1 MSSIEDMNTPA
12 KSSHTDDQI
21 GRSSAEWI
29 TFSIA
34 TVILATAIGLVLYVW
49 LGKQR
54 QPPVLSVT
62 HEKTI
67 REVDG
72 QFYVPFI
79 LTNKG
84 GETVESVR
92 VLAELEI
99 KNGNKEQGEQE
110 IDFLSSGEIQE
121 GAFIFSKNPKN
132 GKLNLR
138 VISYKLP

>member
-1 MSSIEDMNTPA
+1 MNSTNMNTPA
-12 KSSHTDDQI
+12 KSSQTDDQI
-21 GRSSAEWI
+21 RRSPAEWI
-29 TFSIA
+29 TFGVA
-34 TVILATAIGLVLYVW
+34 AVILATVIGLVLYVW

-62 HEKTI
+62 YEKAI

-92 VLAELEI
+92 VFAELEI
-99 KNGNKEQGEQE
+99 SGGTKEEGEQE
-110 IDFLSSGEIQE
+110 VDFLSSGEVQE